1 MRGWHGLC
9 CLHGLINWYHIVE
22 NSMDINQEDEYKCYT
37 KACEMFHLAV
47 LLSLYQVH
55 IVVASYDY
63 FSNDD
68 WDIFNLLCS
77 KLCYFYLASQCR
89 HFSDLFFFHSIA
101 SCFITYVS
109 S

>member
-63 FSNDD
+63 FLMT
-68 WDIFNLLCS
+68 IGT
-77 KLCYFYLASQCR
+77 
-89 HFSDLFFFHSIA
+89 FSTSFALNCATF
-101 SCFITYVS
+101 T
-109 S
+109 